1 MIAEINTKIENNITP
16 EFIQV
21 FIWQKYLVVNKTSKL
36 FKCSL
41 KLIFNDI
48 KEEIEEYSTEN
59 IDKNTEK
66 NLEDYLNSYFEVKED
81 DDYDDDYKDNHND
94 NKENDKKIINKD
106 NLLSVIKW
114 FIALVLFREDD
125 KKNKIKLNKKNI
137 INHLVQ
143 EDLWNKEIY
152 KDENFN
158 KDLNNLKKFDIQI
171 NRIIWFYDYLNEN
184 DEEDNYRKNIE
195 DYKKRKK
202 IRMDVK

>member
-1 MIAEINTKIENNITP
+1 M
-16 EFIQV
+16 
-21 FIWQKYLVVNKTSKL
+21 
-36 FKCSL
+36 
-41 KLIFNDI
+41 
-48 KEEIEEYSTEN
+48 
-59 IDKNTEK
+59 
-66 NLEDYLNSYFEVKED
+66 EDDLNGYFEVKED
-81 DDYDDDYKDNHND
+81 DDDDDYKDNHND

-137 INHLVQ
+137 INHLIQ

-171 NRIIWFYDYLNEN
+171 NRIIWFYGYLNEN